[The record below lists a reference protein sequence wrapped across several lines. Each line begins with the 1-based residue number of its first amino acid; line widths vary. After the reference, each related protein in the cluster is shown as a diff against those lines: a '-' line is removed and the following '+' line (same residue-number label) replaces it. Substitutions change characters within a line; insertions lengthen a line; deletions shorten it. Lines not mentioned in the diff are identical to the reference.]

1 MLRRPPTSTRTD
13 TLFPY
18 TPLFRSLV
26 RNNAEATFNVGS
38 KIPISS
44 VSFDP
49 GVGSSG
55 TYNNVQ
61 YMETGTILNVRPR
74 VTKDGMVFLDI
85 VQEVSTPAPES
96 TADENGN
103 VRIDTRKLKTQ
114 AAVRSGDTV
123 MLAGLIKDEVGRRS
137 SGFPGLSRIP
147 IIGGLFGQQRSGT
160 GRSEVIILL
169 TPVIIRNPQ
178 DARDLTDEYSRRFR
192 AMEPLNPK
200 RTK

>member
-1 MLRRPPTSTRTD
+1 MTHSFPTRRSSDLALDEVTD
-13 TLFPY
+13 VQILQSP
-18 TPLFRSLV
+18 SVLV

-49 GVGSSG
+49 GVGGSG

-85 VQEVSTPAPES
+85 GQEVSTAAPES

-103 VRIDTRKLKTQ
+103 VRTDTRKLKTQ

-147 IIGGLFGQQRSGT
+147 FIGGLFGQQTSGT

-169 TPVIIRNPQ
+169 TPVIIRNPE
-178 DARDLTDEYSRRFR
+178 DEIGR
-192 AMEPLNPK
+192 AHV
-200 RTK
+200 

>member
-1 MLRRPPTSTRTD
+1 MRISDWSSDVCSSDL
-13 TLFPY
+13 
-18 TPLFRSLV
+18 
-26 RNNAEATFNVGS
+26 ATFNVGS

-44 VSFDP
+44 VAFDP

-55 TYNNVQ
+55 THNNVK

-123 MLAGLIKDEVGRRS
+123 MLAGLIKDE
-137 SGFPGLSRIP
+137 
-147 IIGGLFGQQRSGT
+147 
-160 GRSEVIILL
+160 
-169 TPVIIRNPQ
+169 
-178 DARDLTDEYSRRFR
+178 
-192 AMEPLNPK
+192 
-200 RTK
+200 